1 MPRLSGQISVRG
13 GIMKRF
19 LLLIAML
26 SALSGCAWVQ
36 GRTNVAPADIP
47 APDPSV
53 VERDLSKPYVPE
65 PYEAL
70 PQVGAQ

>member
-1 MPRLSGQISVRG
+1 
-13 GIMKRF
+13 MKRF

-36 GRTNVAPADIP
+36 GRTHSEPERLPLA
-47 APDPSV
+47 DPSV
-53 VERDLSKPYVPE
+53 VERDLSKLYVPE

-70 PQVGAQ
+70 QQGGAR